1 MNVAVLRKKILLL
14 SGFNIKGM
22 KTSTIFLRFSS
33 CCFLDGAHGF
43 CCFWQL
49 RRFNENIGIVCFLP
63 HFLPAKRRNAQL
75 VLRNTLSMGKRT
87 TTTAKSN
94 SFMKFSEE
102 RPKKNTRI
110 QGRSRGLSTQQW
122 TFLGPVFSL
131 GSHSNNPLQPYY
143 SPSIYIE
150 PFMNG
155 PPRRRHATRSSQ
167 FLCRQY
173 FPRYLRGIS
182 AFRSL
187 IASFFRRSEVQ
198 TNWQHRKEVFIK

>member
-1 MNVAVLRKKILLL
+1 MNVAVQSIFEKKILLP
-14 SGFNIKGM
+14 SSFNIRGM

-49 RRFNENIGIVCFLP
+49 RRINENIGIVCFLP

-110 QGRSRGLSTQQW
+110 QGRGQRVKHPTMDFSGSGLFFGVAFKQPPATLLLLLHLHRAIHEWTPEKTSRH
-122 TFLGPVFSL
+122 P
-131 GSHSNNPLQPYY
+131 
-143 SPSIYIE
+143 I
-150 PFMNG
+150 
-155 PPRRRHATRSSQ
+155 
-167 FLCRQY
+167 
-173 FPRYLRGIS
+173 
-182 AFRSL
+182 
-187 IASFFRRSEVQ
+187 
-198 TNWQHRKEVFIK
+198 

>member
-33 CCFLDGAHGF
+33 CCFLYGAHGF

-102 RPKKNTRI
+102 RPKKKHENTGAKQRVKHPTMDFSGSGLFFGVAFKQPLATLLLPLHLHRAI
-110 QGRSRGLSTQQW
+110 HEWTPEKTSRH
-122 TFLGPVFSL
+122 P
-131 GSHSNNPLQPYY
+131 
-143 SPSIYIE
+143 I
-150 PFMNG
+150 
-155 PPRRRHATRSSQ
+155 
-167 FLCRQY
+167 
-173 FPRYLRGIS
+173 
-182 AFRSL
+182 
-187 IASFFRRSEVQ
+187 
-198 TNWQHRKEVFIK
+198 

>member
-131 GSHSNNPLQPYY
+131 GSHSNNPLQPY
-143 SPSIYIE
+143 SSSIYNTSSHSWMDPRE
-150 PFMNG
+150 DVT
-155 PPRRRHATRSSQ
+155 PPD
-167 FLCRQY
+167 L
-173 FPRYLRGIS
+173 
-182 AFRSL
+182 
-187 IASFFRRSEVQ
+187 ASFCTVNISQDICV
-198 TNWQHRKEVFIK
+198 VFLLFAH